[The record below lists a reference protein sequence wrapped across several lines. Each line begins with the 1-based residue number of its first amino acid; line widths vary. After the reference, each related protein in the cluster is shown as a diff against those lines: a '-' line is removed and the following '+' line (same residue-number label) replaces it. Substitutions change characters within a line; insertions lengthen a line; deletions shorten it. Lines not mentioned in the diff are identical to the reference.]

1 MKPFVSAQKSN
12 NMDVIYEDNHL
23 LVVNKPAGILTQP
36 SGTDQDSLEAQAKLY
51 IKEKYQKPGNVF
63 LGAVHRID
71 KPVSGLIIFARTSKA
86 LSRLQAAMREKK
98 YTKIY
103 QALVEGKLTPSEGT
117 LEHYLI
123 HDDYRA
129 TVATEK
135 HSLAKFSRLHYK
147 TLKIEKGISLLEI
160 ELDTG
165 RYHQIRVQFADS
177 GHPIIGDLKYGSK
190 KSLSASNA
198 IEIHHQS
205 ITFLHPVTGVEM
217 VLKAPL
223 PTYFKASG

>member
-1 MKPFVSAQKSN
+1 MN
-12 NMDVIYEDNHL
+12 VIYEDNHL

-51 IKEKYQKPGNVF
+51 IKKHYNKPGNVF

-103 QALVEGKLTPSEGT
+103 HALVEGTLSPSEGT

-123 HDDYRA
+123 HDDYKA
-129 TVATEK
+129 TVAK
-135 HSLAKFSRLHYK
+135 KDHPLAKFSRLHYK
-147 TLKIEKGISLLEI
+147 TLKIEKNISLVEI
-160 ELDTG
+160 ELETG
-165 RYHQIRVQFADS
+165 RYHQIRVQFSDI
-177 GHPIIGDLKYGSK
+177 GHPIVGDLKYGSK
-190 KSLSASNA
+190 KRLMVPNA
-198 IEIHHQS
+198 IALHHQS
-205 ITFLHPVTGVEM
+205 VTFIHPVTGVELT
-217 VLKAPL
+217 LKAPL
-223 PTYFKASG
+223 PDYFGSAGGSST